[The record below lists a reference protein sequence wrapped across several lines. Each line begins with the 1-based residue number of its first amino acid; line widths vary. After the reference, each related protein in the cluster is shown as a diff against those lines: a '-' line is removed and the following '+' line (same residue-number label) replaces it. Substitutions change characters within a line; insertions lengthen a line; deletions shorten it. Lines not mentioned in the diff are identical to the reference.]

1 MRKGMVNAKDRPE
14 ATVGLG
20 TTGGPGVTGGMG
32 VTDEM
37 SVTEDLTVTEGP
49 GVTEDLTAEN
59 PIVTSGPAL
68 TEELTAEDPTVT
80 RGPAL
85 TGELTAEDPTVT
97 SGPAATEIPEIT
109 ERQVIVDAHCD
120 LLIQLLESKQN
131 IFKNRHHADIERMR
145 KYGGYVQFFAACI
158 NPSYGREYSIRWV
171 IQALDMYFVQED
183 MYKDV
188 LALCRNLDEIE
199 KTLKMKKV
207 AAILAV
213 EGGDVLQGDLSVLR
227 LLYRLGVRC
236 MTLTWNY
243 RNEIADGV
251 LDETTGGGLTP
262 FGRDVIKE
270 MNRLG
275 MLIDL
280 SHISER
286 GFWDAVEL
294 SGGPVILSHSN
305 ARKLC
310 SHVRN
315 VTDEQLAAIRRNNGV
330 VCVNFYPPF
339 LNDSGKAGITDIIR
353 HIEHMAGLIGIE
365 HIGLGSDFDGIE
377 ILPEGMH
384 GVQDVSKVLN
394 ELQRLNYPREA
405 IEKIAGGN
413 VLRVIG
419 EVCLP

>member
-1 MRKGMVNAKDRPE
+1 
-14 ATVGLG
+14 
-20 TTGGPGVTGGMG
+20 
-32 VTDEM
+32 
-37 SVTEDLTVTEGP
+37 
-49 GVTEDLTAEN
+49 
-59 PIVTSGPAL
+59 
-68 TEELTAEDPTVT
+68 
-80 RGPAL
+80 
-85 TGELTAEDPTVT
+85 
-97 SGPAATEIPEIT
+97 
-109 ERQVIVDAHCD
+109 
-120 LLIQLLESKQN
+120 
-131 IFKNRHHADIERMR
+131 
-145 KYGGYVQFFAACI
+145 
-158 NPSYGREYSIRWV
+158 
-171 IQALDMYFVQED
+171 MYFVQED

-294 SGGPVILSHSN
+294 SGAPVILSHSN

-315 VTDEQLAAIRRNNGV
+315 VTDEQLAAIRKNNGV

-365 HIGLGSDFDGIE
+365 HIGLGSDFDGME
-377 ILPEGMH
+377 ILPEDMH
-384 GVQDVSKVLN
+384 GVQDIDKVLN

-413 VLRVIG
+413 MLRVIG

>member
-1 MRKGMVNAKDRPE
+1 M
-14 ATVGLG
+14 
-20 TTGGPGVTGGMG
+20 TGGMG

-80 RGPAL
+80 GGSAL
-85 TGELTAEDPTVT
+85 TGELTTEVPTVT

-213 EGGDVLQGDLSVLR
+213 EGGDVLYGDLSVLR

-315 VTDEQLAAIRRNNGV
+315 VTDEQLAAIRKNNGV
-330 VCVNFYPPF
+330 VCVDFYPPF

-353 HIEHMAGLIGIE
+353 HIEYMAGLIGIE
-365 HIGLGSDFDGIE
+365 HIGLGSDFDGME
-377 ILPEGMH
+377 ILPEDMH
-384 GVQDVSKVLN
+384 GVQDIDKVLN
-394 ELQRLNYPREA
+394 ELQRLNYSREA

-413 VLRVIG
+413 MLRVIG